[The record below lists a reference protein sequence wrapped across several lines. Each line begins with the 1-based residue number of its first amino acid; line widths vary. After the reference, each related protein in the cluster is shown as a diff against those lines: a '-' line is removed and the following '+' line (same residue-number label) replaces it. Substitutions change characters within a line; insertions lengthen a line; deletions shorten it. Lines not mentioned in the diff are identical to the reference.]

1 MIVAVS
7 ATVMAV
13 LKKVL
18 AFLLGDKKGRKFLGY
33 TIGIVLFIALL
44 PVIAIYGLFG
54 WMSAGDAAGII
65 GYDAVYEKLPTE
77 IREQIDANSAQLDMI
92 EIVFRENG
100 LTDEDITK
108 AKLIYLSSLTEKHN
122 EENFYERL
130 AECFLTVSEE
140 TDLLTNIS
148 SAFGV
153 DFTEADRQQFN
164 NYFGGG

>member
-54 WMSAGDAAGII
+54 WMSAGDDAGII

-108 AKLIYLSSLTEKHN
+108 AKLIYLSSLTEK
-122 EENFYERL
+122 
-130 AECFLTVSEE
+130 
-140 TDLLTNIS
+140 LLTLGLDCLRLCGAMEREQTAEQS
-148 SAFGV
+148 EPLAL
-153 DFTEADRQQFN
+153 TM
-164 NYFGGG
+164 

>member
-1 MIVAVS
+1 
-7 ATVMAV
+7 MAV

-54 WMSAGDAAGII
+54 WMSGNDAAGII

-100 LTDEDITK
+100 LTDED
-108 AKLIYLSSLTEKHN
+108 TESAGLLGDNIRKQLFALEKELKKTGAVTAVEQN
-122 EENFYERL
+122 IQNRK
-130 AECFLTVSEE
+130 
-140 TDLLTNIS
+140 LLTLGLDCLRLCG
-148 SAFGV
+148 AMEREQTAEQ
-153 DFTEADRQQFN
+153 TEPLAMTM
-164 NYFGGG
+164 